1 MASTGFWPVKSR
13 LKEVIDYAENPDK
26 TTDKRF
32 LDEDLWA
39 ALRYVENDKKTDQT
53 MYVSGINCPKQRAYQ
68 CMMATKR
75 RYGKL
80 GGNVAYHGYQS
91 FVQGEVTPEEAHAIG
106 IETAKRMWGKDYEIV
121 VTTHL
126 NTDNIHNHF
135 VVNSVSFKT
144 GRKFEN
150 HIRDHVELRQIS
162 DAVCKEHDKS
172 VIPFTRFY
180 NNKKEYW
187 MRKDGKMSHRDMLRR
202 DVDEALSKS
211 GSFAEMEY
219 YLKCLG
225 YRFER
230 DFRYEHPSVIADGWK
245 RAIRLDGLGEKYS
258 RESMHEILVANQRK
272 PELYAVII
280 PQYKRKPL
288 LSFEYQIRQARR
300 MDTVQLLFELFIE
313 LLKLCTG
320 NNVEEQQYR
329 PLSPMMRA
337 EVRKLDKYLE
347 EYKLLCDQH
356 IESLEGLVSFKD
368 NLSSQITALT
378 QERYAVRLKIRRAK
392 TPEEDAALK
401 ERAKA
406 ITQKITPLRK
416 QRDIAI
422 RIEDRIPKM
431 QELIEQ
437 ERNIEMKRNHLVKKK
452 ERNYER

>member
-422 RIEDRIPKM
+422 RIEERIPKM